1 MGGGSTNA
9 VPIVSKIYCSTSL
22 TTLMIR
28 KRPNVVNGGGFVV
41 TDCSHNIV
49 FIVDGCG
56 MLGAKGELMVR
67 DCDGASLLFLRKKGG
82 IIQALSTHNR
92 WNGYSM
98 DYQGTN
104 KLLFSL
110 TDPKPCL
117 ATRSAI
123 RIQVE
128 PKSHSKDC
136 DFEVDGSFTDRACV
150 IIDRRGNIAAQVGVE
165 MMGNKDFYHVMVQPG
180 YDQAFVIGVIAV
192 LDNIYGESTAC

>member
-67 DCDGASLLFLRKKGG
+67 DCDGASLLFLRKKV
-82 IIQALSTHNR
+82 TF
-92 WNGYSM
+92 YVM
-98 DYQGTN
+98 TN
-104 KLLFSL
+104 
-110 TDPKPCL
+110 
-117 ATRSAI
+117 
-123 RIQVE
+123 VH
-128 PKSHSKDC
+128 HS
-136 DFEVDGSFTDRACV
+136 
-150 IIDRRGNIAAQVGVE
+150 
-165 MMGNKDFYHVMVQPG
+165 
-180 YDQAFVIGVIAV
+180 
-192 LDNIYGESTAC
+192 